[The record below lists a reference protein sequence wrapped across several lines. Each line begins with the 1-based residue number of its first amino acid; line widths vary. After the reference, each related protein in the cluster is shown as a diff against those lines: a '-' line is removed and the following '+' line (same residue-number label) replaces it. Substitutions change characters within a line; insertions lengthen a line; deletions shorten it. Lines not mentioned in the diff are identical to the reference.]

1 MSFSTPLWLLAA
13 ALVPLALLI
22 YARARRRDT
31 RYAVRFTAVPTVA
44 LASDGGGSSWQRHL
58 PAAFVVAAI
67 AALAFALAR
76 PHISYSAPINEASVI
91 LVIDHSGSMAS
102 NDVAPTRLQAVQR
115 AANTFI
121 DQLPAAAKVGVIG
134 FGSSP
139 DIVQQPSTN
148 HSAARTAI
156 NAETANGSTATG
168 NALALALGLLH
179 ATEPKHPPS
188 AIVLLSDGA
197 ANAGLNPVSEAQQA
211 KQDRVPIFTVALG
224 TPNGT
229 LQNPTDPFAPPI
241 PVPPDPQLMHQ
252 IAAASGA
259 QSYDVQNADL
269 LNSIY
274 QHLGA
279 QLGSAMRKHEVTA
292 EFAAGGLVLL
302 LLAAVAAALWT
313 GRLP

>member
-1 MSFSTPLWLLAA
+1 MSFSDPAWLLAL
-13 ALVPLALLI
+13 ALIPLAVLA
-22 YARARRRDT
+22 YVAARRRSN
-31 RYAVRFTAVPTVA
+31 RYVVRFPAAATAA
-44 LASDGGGSSWQRHL
+44 LAVAGSASSWRRHL
-58 PAAFVVAAI
+58 PAVFALAAL

-76 PHISYSAPINEASVI
+76 PHVSYSQPVEQASLM

-121 DQLPAAAKVGVIG
+121 DQLPSNAKVGVVG
-134 FGSSP
+134 FGTTP
-139 DIVQQPSTN
+139 DVVTAPVTN
-148 HSAARTAI
+148 HNAARNAI
-156 NAETANGSTATG
+156 NGVQAGGSTATG
-168 NALALALGLLH
+168 NALEVALQLLH
-179 ATEPKHPPS
+179 ATDSKHPPS

-197 ANAGLNPVSEAQQA
+197 ANAGINPITEAQQA
-211 KQDRVPIFTVALG
+211 KADRIPIYTVALG

-229 LQNPTDPFAPPI
+229 LQNPDPFGQPI
-241 PVPPDPQLMHQ
+241 PVPPDPQLMAQ

-259 QSYDVQNADL
+259 RSYTVQNADL

-274 QHLGA
+274 AHLGR
-279 QLGSAMRKHEVTA
+279 QLGSVERKHEVTA

-302 LLAAVAAALWT
+302 LLAALGSARWT